1 MLVRQPNKSQQQLL
15 VLRQCLIQQLLVL
28 AKGFTYLTLDTVPVY
43 RMLESLLGDTDEYLD
58 CCLALRAFLFYI
70 YCS

>member
-1 MLVRQPNKSQQQLL
+1 MLVRQPNKGQQQLL

-28 AKGFTYLTLDTVPVY
+28 AKGFTHLTLDTVSVY
-43 RMLESLLGDTDEYLD
+43 RMFESLLGDTDEYLD
-58 CCLALRAFLFYI
+58 WCLALRAFLFYI